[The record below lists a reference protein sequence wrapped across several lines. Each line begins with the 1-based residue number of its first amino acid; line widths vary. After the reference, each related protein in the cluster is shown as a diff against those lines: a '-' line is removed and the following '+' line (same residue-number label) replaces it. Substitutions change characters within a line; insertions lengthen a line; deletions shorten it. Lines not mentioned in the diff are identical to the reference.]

1 MVRLKENLMAGK
13 DRVIP
18 RAEMGSSTTCTV
30 CGTWPAC
37 SYIDLNNKNAGGRIC
52 EEHAAMYERK
62 DGRLVL
68 NKR

>member
-1 MVRLKENLMAGK
+1 MAQSVVNQPSSAAQSCRL
-13 DRVIP
+13 
-18 RAEMGSSTTCTV
+18 

-37 SYIDLNNKNAGGRIC
+37 SYIDLNNKNSGGRIC

-68 NKR
+68 NKG